1 MLIFPAIDVKDG
13 ACVRLLRGDYA
24 TAHKVAENI
33 LDTAR
38 AFEAAGA
45 KWVHM
50 VDLDGAKDSH
60 PVNQESILS
69 VARETGLSVEVGGGI
84 RDLTTVEAYLQNGV
98 RRVILGSAALKDP
111 AFTKEA
117 LQRYG
122 EKIAIGIDA
131 RGGKVATEGWL
142 ETSEVDFLTFAKQME
157 ALGAKTLIFTDI
169 SRDGTLSGPNLSQ
182 LDALNRAV
190 SCRVV
195 ASGGVSSL
203 ADLAALKA
211 LGLYG
216 AICGKAL
223 YTGAVPLKEA
233 IESIEEASDDA
244 T

>member
-45 KWVHM
+45 RWVHM

-69 VARETGLSVEVGGGI
+69 VVRETGLSVEVGGGI

-157 ALGAKTLIFTDI
+157 ALGAKTVL
-169 SRDGTLSGPNLSQ
+169 
-182 LDALNRAV
+182 
-190 SCRVV
+190 
-195 ASGGVSSL
+195 
-203 ADLAALKA
+203 
-211 LGLYG
+211 
-216 AICGKAL
+216 
-223 YTGAVPLKEA
+223 
-233 IESIEEASDDA
+233 
-244 T
+244 

>member
-1 MLIFPAIDVKDG
+1 MKLFPAIDLRG
-13 ACVRLLRGDYA
+13 GQAVRLTQGDYDRMTVYNPDPA
-24 TAHKVAENI
+24 
-33 LDTAR
+33 DQAR
-38 AFEAAGA
+38 AFAAAGA
-45 KWVHM
+45 HYLHV
-50 VDLDGAKDSH
+50 VDLDGAKDGSTA
-60 PVNQESILS
+60 NFSSIQAITAATDLY
-69 VARETGLSVEVGGGI
+69 VEVGGGI

-203 ADLAALKA
+203 EDLAALKA